1 MGRQGTRQAALPRCE
16 CLQPLP
22 TPSPALSSLSSALR
36 QHDPLDEV
44 SHSVRLQRHVPGG
57 CPQPLAYQ
65 RGHSQPL
72 AHQRGHAAGHHPQL
86 RRPREQ
92 RRAQLH
98 GGVLLG
104 GLGAGRSPLDS
115 GTSAAANRV
124 WPSAYKASIQHYWG
138 DCALPLVLITS
149 CFSSPAM
156 TLPSKSQI
164 WMLGL
169 WQQSQ

>member
-1 MGRQGTRQAALPRCE
+1 MALKTNRSKGSTGRQGTRQAALPRCE

-86 RRPREQ
+86 WRPREQ

-104 GLGAGRSPLDS
+104 GLGAGRPPLDS
-115 GTSAAANRV
+115 GTDRCSC
-124 WPSAYKASIQHYWG
+124 PSSGPPPHP
-138 DCALPLVLITS
+138 CLPT
-149 CFSSPAM
+149 AR
-156 TLPSKSQI
+156 
-164 WMLGL
+164 
-169 WQQSQ
+169 